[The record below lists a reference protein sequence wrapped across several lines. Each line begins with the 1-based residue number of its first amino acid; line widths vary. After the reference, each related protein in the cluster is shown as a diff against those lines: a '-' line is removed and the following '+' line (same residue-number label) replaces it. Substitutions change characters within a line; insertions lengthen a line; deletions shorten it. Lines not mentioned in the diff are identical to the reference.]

1 MKKQGGAILFSIL
14 VFVFL
19 AEAKPQPTPTSPPGQ
34 NHFIFI
40 LTMSTNFC
48 IPNLS
53 CFLGMFKSCPDF
65 GYNYADGYCDDALN
79 TPECGYDGGDCC
91 TQKED
96 EWDKV
101 CEDCQC
107 HTNGTDFGCDD
118 YEKDWFQ
125 DGECDASLNNPE
137 CFYDGGD
144 CCKQA
149 QGWDEACQG
158 EPDKCQCLD
167 PFYDFY
173 EEYSTEL
180 PLAIAADDIAYAP
193 ISCNDDEFERNGE
206 CVKRIK
212 SQGNNKPFDLSIF
225 GR

>member
-1 MKKQGGAILFSIL
+1 MKTDKCQCLDPFYKESSGEI
-14 VFVFL
+14 
-19 AEAKPQPTPTSPPGQ
+19 QPPPPPPPGTVQ
-34 NHFIFI
+34 DFQQ
-40 LTMSTNFC
+40 SFC
-48 IPNLS
+48 N
-53 CFLGMFKSCPDF
+53 CTHKK
-65 GYNYADGYCDDALN
+65 DD
-79 TPECGYDGGDCC
+79 
-91 TQKED
+91 
-96 EWDKV
+96 WDAY

-107 HTNGTDFGCDD
+107 HTEEENFGCDD
-118 YEKDWFQ
+118 YDKDWFQ
-125 DGECDASLNNPE
+125 DGECDAALNNPE